1 MSESQRKFLAAML
14 SIGLAASAQ
23 TPAVFAVGET
33 NLPTPD
39 PVSEAVQP
47 GSNTVTAPL
56 PLLQNKPVANAE
68 GDDQTDPVNPTD
80 PDNPNPDDLDNP
92 DGPVDPVVEH
102 VLKGTVYEHA
112 YTKGTDS
119 AKVSA
124 DKKLTITL
132 GDGTTETVT
141 SGADGTFSLD
151 LDETKVAG
159 SGTYSWS
166 VEKDENYLA
175 ASGEIK
181 ENDDTQ
187 KLYIKE
193 RYEPKSSDY
202 SFADSEDIISQIL
215 RIAGI
220 YTIVPADG
228 KKLAKTQDGEAKD
241 SLQVKVADDGTIED
255 IYVYIGD
262 DCSKVLT
269 GEKAVIDD
277 GAPQIKTISTSPA
290 EEDTYVKTHGIYS
303 KTKADI
309 LVNAEITEKGVGLK
323 KVYLVGKKDD
333 KTTTYDPIAVDHSKG
348 EYTYSIAL
356 PEEETILDAEKMY
369 LVAEDFFGNKSKET
383 LIAQTEDGSS
393 VTLEAIAPSL
403 SVSVSSSPNANGWYN
418 SLPTLTVT
426 ANDSLSGLAGMS
438 LTEDEEELKS
448 LTVDEKIRTDQKISA
463 KAKIDKPSKSGKYT
477 FLSSAKDNAGNEIT
491 KKTVLK
497 IDLVAPKITASG
509 VTTGEHYSTVPAIK
523 VTEDELYYDAD
534 GAYISYSI
542 SRDGTQIAS
551 KTAAKVNEL
560 TIPTAMFD
568 KDGVYKVVI
577 EAKDAAG
584 NESNTLSYEFIRDA
598 TSPSVA
604 WSGIKNGGFYNK
616 KQTATLTVKERF
628 YKTNNV
634 SVGGSRKRGDSSAK
648 VGFPW
653 KNEGV
658 TSKSSK
664 TFSEIGTYTLTASAT
679 DKAGNS
685 SGKKT
690 LTFTIDTKA
699 PEITISGVKDGG
711 IYTYGMG
718 VAPKYKVTDD
728 YPDKESVSYTK
739 GGVPISNPSFAQI
752 KENDGLYTMT
762 VTATDK
768 AGNTTTKTV
777 SFTVNRFGSYFEYN
791 DAIKEAMGNAFQN
804 IDKDLIITEKDISK
818 LTETE
823 NKIYK
828 DGKAIENSAQTKEDG
843 IEEGYNVYR
852 HVFSKDLFS
861 DEGAYEINV
870 VSKDDAGNEM
880 ESADE
885 NGKITFYVDRT
896 APILSVD
903 GIDPKGIKGETA
915 ELTINT
921 SDLLT
926 GVKEVTATAN
936 GSAVALKDNGSGSYT
951 MTVHEGLR
959 QPIHV
964 TATDGAG
971 NQAEFDD
978 TVSVSSSSF
987 SLFFDR
993 FKLWLGLGAAA
1004 LAAAIAGFIIA
1015 KRRRDDDEEEEEDE
1029 DDNN

>member
-1 MSESQRKFLAAML
+1 MNESYKKILAGLL
-14 SIGLAASAQ
+14 SVGLITSAQ
-23 TPAVFAVGET
+23 TAAVFAAGET
-33 NLPTPD
+33 EPAD
-39 PVSEAVQP
+39 PEPKTGVEAVVQP
-47 GSNTVTAPL
+47 D
-56 PLLQNKPVANAE
+56 ANAAAPTE
-68 GDDQTDPVNPTD
+68 SAPVTPSQAAPSLKAPAPNDTGDEEPEEPAET
-80 PDNPNPDDLDNP
+80 
-92 DGPVDPVVEH
+92 H
-102 VLKGTVYEHA
+102 ILKGTVYEHP
-112 YTKGTDS
+112 YTKSIDS

-124 DKKLTITL
+124 DKKITITL

-141 SGADGTFSLD
+141 SGSDGTFRLELED
-151 LDETKVAG
+151 AKAAA

-166 VEKDENYLA
+166 FEKDADYLA
-175 ASGEIK
+175 ASGAIK
-181 ENDDTQ
+181 ENDDA

-193 RYEPKSSDY
+193 RYEPTSSDY
-202 SFADSEDIISQIL
+202 SFAESEDIISQIL

-220 YTIVPADG
+220 YSIVPSEG
-228 KKLAKTQDGEAKD
+228 KKLSKTLDGEAKD
-241 SLQVKVADDGTIED
+241 SIMVQVAEDGTIED
-255 IYVYIGD
+255 FYVYIGEN
-262 DCSKVLT
+262 CSKVLS
-269 GEKAVIDD
+269 GEKAQIDD
-277 GAPQIKTISTSPA
+277 GAPVVNSVSTAPA
-290 EEDTYVKTHGIYS
+290 KDTTYVKSHGIYS
-303 KTKADI
+303 KEKADI
-309 LVNAEITEKGVGLK
+309 LVNADITEKGVGLK

-333 KTTTYDPIAVDHSKG
+333 KTTVYEPVSSKVKDG

-356 PEEETILDAEKMY
+356 PEEATILEAEVMY
-369 LVAEDFFGNKSKET
+369 LVAEDLFGNKSTET
-383 LIAQTEDGSS
+383 LIAQSEDGSS
-393 VTLEAIAPSL
+393 VTLEAIAPTL
-403 SVSVSSSPNANGWYN
+403 SVKVSSSPNVNGWYN
-418 SLPTLTVT
+418 TLPSLTAT
-426 ANDSLSGLAGMS
+426 ANDSLSGLAR
-438 LTEDEEELKS
+438 LAIAEDGEELEA
-448 LTVDEKIRTDQKISA
+448 LVLENKIKDDQKVTA
-463 KAKIDKPSKSGKYT
+463 KAKIDEPSKDGSYT
-477 FLSSAKDNAGNEIT
+477 FRTTAKDNSGNET
-491 KKTVLK
+491 VKETVLK
-497 IDLVAPKITASG
+497 IDLVDPKIEASG
-509 VTTGEHYSTVPAIK
+509 VKSGEHYQSVPAIK
-523 VTEDELYYDAD
+523 VTEHEKYYKAD
-534 GAYISYSI
+534 GAYITYSI

-584 NESNTLSYEFIRDA
+584 NESNTLSYEFTRDA

-634 SVGGSRKRGDSSAK
+634 SVGGSRKRGDSSTK

-653 KNEGV
+653 KNEG
-658 TSKSSK
+658 TKSKSSK

-699 PEITISGVKDGG
+699 PEITISGVRDGG

-739 GGVPISNPSFAQI
+739 GGIPISNPSFAQT

-804 IDKDLIITEKDISK
+804 IDKDLVITEKDISK
-818 LTETE
+818 LTETD

-828 DGKAIENSAQTKEDG
+828 DGKAVANSAQTKEDG
-843 IEEGYNVYR
+843 VEEGYNVYR
-852 HVFSKDLFS
+852 HIFSKDLFS

-896 APILSVD
+896 APTLTVD

-915 ELTINT
+915 TLTVKAT
-921 SDLLT
+921 DLLT
-926 GVKEVTATAN
+926 GVKDIKATTN
-936 GSAVALKDNGSGSYT
+936 GSAVSLKDNGDGTYA
-951 MTVHEGLR
+951 MTLHEGLR

-964 TATDGAG
+964 IATDGAG
-971 NQAEFDD
+971 NQAEFNDS
-978 TVSVSSSSF
+978 VSVSSSSF

-1004 LAAAIAGFIIA
+1004 AAAALAWAIIA
-1015 KRRRDDDEEEEEDE
+1015 KRRRDDDDDEEDDE
-1029 DDNN
+1029 DEE